1 MNKKVPKGW
10 KIGKF
15 SDLAKVTNGYAFQS
29 SDFVEKT
36 STSLP
41 VIKMNNLKRG
51 HINLSNAV
59 YVKRETVKELEKF
72 LLTRGDFVF
81 GMSGSISNYAV
92 IKKKDGACYQNQRV
106 GRLSS
111 LNSSSEFVSQ
121 LFLSESVTQQIKSLA
136 AGGAQVN
143 ISSNQIEN
151 LEILNPPI
159 EEQKKIGSIL
169 TSVDD
174 VIENTQ
180 KKIDKLLDLKKATMN
195 ELLTKGIDHKEFKDS
210 VLGRIP
216 KSWEVKTLIDVT
228 TNGISNGVFNDPK
241 MQGSGYR
248 LINVYDMYQGFGI
261 DDKQLTKLDIS
272 ENEFQKNRVKY
283 GDIFLTRSS
292 LKLEGIAHCNICLSN
307 ADDITYDGH
316 LMKISPNTLM
326 VEPIFLVLQCLSDY
340 GRIFFMKMAKQS
352 TMTTIGQQDIAQLSI
367 ALPALE
373 EQKKIVIVHNSFET
387 KIDGLKFKLN
397 QIQSLKKSL
406 MQVLLT
412 GKVRVKVN

>member
-1 MNKKVPKGW
+1 MRISILLSIITALLLLAPTA
-10 KIGKF
+10 KIQPCGG
-15 SDLAKVTNGYAFQS
+15 LTIA
-29 SDFVEKT
+29 
-36 STSLP
+36 L
-41 VIKMNNLKRG
+41 
-51 HINLSNAV
+51 
-59 YVKRETVKELEKF
+59 KF
-72 LLTRGDFVF
+72 LIPYIPR
-81 GMSGSISNYAV
+81 
-92 IKKKDGACYQNQRV
+92 
-106 GRLSS
+106 
-111 LNSSSEFVSQ
+111 
-121 LFLSESVTQQIKSLA
+121 
-136 AGGAQVN
+136 
-143 ISSNQIEN
+143 

-216 KSWEVKTLIDVT
+216 KSWEVKTLIDVA

-406 MQVLLT
+406 MQDLLT

>member
-1 MNKKVPKGW
+1 MSEKNPKNWKVKRLGDFLVPLMKSKLPSGL
-10 KIGKF
+10 
-15 SDLAKVTNGYAFQS
+15 SDKNGYYNFYVCSQNVLKSFHNEMSSPAVLLSTGGEAVVHYANGEYSYSTDVWATNFTGEIYNEYAFRI
-29 SDFVEKT
+29 FEKD
-36 STSLP
+36 
-41 VIKMNNLKRG
+41 
-51 HINLSNAV
+51 
-59 YVKRETVKELEKF
+59 LEKINYSGF
-72 LLTRGDFVF
+72 QGSGIKHLDKKFIEKLT
-81 GMSGSISNYAV
+81 YA
-92 IKKKDGACYQNQRV
+92 IP
-106 GRLSS
+106 S
-111 LNSSSEFVSQ
+111 
-121 LFLSESVTQQIKSLA
+121 LSEQ
-136 AGGAQVN
+136 N
-143 ISSNQIEN
+143 
-151 LEILNPPI
+151 
-159 EEQKKIGSIL
+159 KITSIL
-169 TSVDD
+169 TSVDE
-174 VIENTQ
+174 VIVTTQ
-180 KKIDKLLDLKKATMN
+180 KQIDKFQDLKKATMN
-195 ELLTKGIDHKEFKDS
+195 ELLTRGIDHKEFKDS

-216 KSWEVKTLIDVT
+216 KSWEVKTLIDVA

-272 ENEFQKNRVKY
+272 EKEFQKNKVKY

-307 ADDITYDGH
+307 EDDITYDGH

-352 TMTTIGQQDIAQLSI
+352 TMTTIGQQDIAPLSI

-387 KIDGLKFKLN
+387 KIDALKLKLN